1 MLQVIPPA
9 RTIAIVLV
17 PVAIMTV
24 LRDITAQLGY
34 VVAITVCL
42 FSSPCIYALAVAR
55 NFSIIY
61 REELRCSQEVH

>member
-34 VVAITVCL
+34 VVAITDAET
-42 FSSPCIYALAVAR
+42 S
-55 NFSIIY
+55 
-61 REELRCSQEVH
+61 